1 MEKMKQL
8 EVEKQQLLERLE
20 KAQAEKN
27 IMEAQVHIM
36 KEEQANLFLSA
47 PLPSQQQRNYSNGNI
62 LNPEDTIHLNIDDD
76 AINASNNRKTQADLN
91 NLEKQLT
98 RSIARLRDGHT
109 RQNGMAEI
117 RAIAESLLENDMP
130 IVLKCLRSAS
140 NVHEGA
146 FQRECVKVLG
156 MIART
161 CPSVVAP
168 YLEESVDAIC
178 SRITVQHEVVHN
190 YV

>member
-1 MEKMKQL
+1 MKQRANKTKAMADFQAHRIAEAEKRELEALEKAKAEMEKMKQL

-91 NLEKQLT
+91 NLEK
-98 RSIARLRDGHT
+98 
-109 RQNGMAEI
+109 
-117 RAIAESLLENDMP
+117 
-130 IVLKCLRSAS
+130 
-140 NVHEGA
+140 
-146 FQRECVKVLG
+146 
-156 MIART
+156 
-161 CPSVVAP
+161 
-168 YLEESVDAIC
+168 
-178 SRITVQHEVVHN
+178 
-190 YV
+190 